1 MIRVSNQTITFIFF
15 LIYSMNM
22 VISWVSHLFAGQQV
36 IATASASAS
45 AYSHNE
51 DRSNDAT
58 WGTNEQVVSIIIDG
72 DRNAQ
77 S

>member
-36 IATASASAS
+36 IATASASA
-45 AYSHNE
+45 YSHNE

-58 WGTNEQVVSIIIDG
+58 WETNEQVVSIIIDG